1 MSMVGFK
8 LAKDKLD
15 SVGCGFCL
23 AKWTQVTMHLHNG
36 TTHSCHHPIP
46 HKVGLE
52 EVSRNPTALH
62 NSKIKKQARKEM
74 LEGKRPSEC
83 GYCWNVEDNTN
94 SYSDRVFKSSE
105 PWSEPHFDDIAKSD
119 WRDDFNPKY
128 VEVSF
133 SNTCN
138 FKCAYC
144 GPEYSSK
151 WMEEVTEHG
160 AYMLSHEYNGIRRL
174 EENKTKPYKHTEH
187 NPYVEAFWEWWPDMY
202 NSLDTFRITGGEPLL
217 SKDTWKVLDYIIESE
232 NPNKEL
238 KLSINSNLGVPDEL
252 VDKLILKLDQI
263 IKEER
268 VKEVIIFTSCD
279 AYGAQA
285 EYSRYGMDFDKVFNN
300 IDKIL
305 TKLEKVTVVIM
316 STFNIFSVYSYEKLI
331 KKVYSYKVKHF
342 NTIRYWNSPL
352 ILDTSFL
359 INPDFLSF
367 RILKDYL
374 DVEYFERWEKYMKF
388 NSTFRS
394 LNFHK
399 TQDINDVGFS
409 TKEIEKITRIK
420 EMFVT
425 DATSPERTFERCKLD
440 FLNFIKEYEKRRGM
454 KCEEYFPELTK
465 FIKDIEYEN
474 KI

>member
-1 MSMVGFK
+1 
-8 LAKDKLD
+8 
-15 SVGCGFCL
+15 
-23 AKWTQVTMHLHNG
+23 
-36 TTHSCHHPIP
+36 
-46 HKVGLE
+46 
-52 EVSRNPTALH
+52 
-62 NSKIKKQARKEM
+62 
-74 LEGKRPSEC
+74 
-83 GYCWNVEDNTN
+83 
-94 SYSDRVFKSSE
+94 
-105 PWSEPHFDDIAKSD
+105 
-119 WRDDFNPKY
+119 
-128 VEVSF
+128 
-133 SNTCN
+133 
-138 FKCAYC
+138 
-144 GPEYSSK
+144 
-151 WMEEVTEHG
+151 MEEVTEHG
-160 AYMLSHEYNGIRRL
+160 AYMLSHEYNGLRRL

-285 EYSRYGMDFDKVFNN
+285 EYSRYGMEFDRVFNN

-316 STFNIFSVYSYEKLI
+316 STFNVFSVYSYEKLI

-342 NTIRYWNSPL
+342 NTVRYWNSPL

-359 INPDFLSF
+359 RFPDFLSF

-425 DATSPERTFERCKLD
+425 DAESPERTFERCKLD
-440 FLNFIKEYEKRRGM
+440 FLNFIREYEKRRGM
-454 KCEEYFPELTK
+454 KCEEYFPELSK